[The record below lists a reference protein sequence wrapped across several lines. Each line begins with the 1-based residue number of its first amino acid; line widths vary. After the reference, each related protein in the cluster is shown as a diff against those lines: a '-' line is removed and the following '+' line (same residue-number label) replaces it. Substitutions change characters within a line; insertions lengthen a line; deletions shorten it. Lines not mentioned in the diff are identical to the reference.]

1 MLVLHTLTFLIDNK
15 RMNENPRML
24 VVFCLEKY
32 SIANH
37 ANILANMLVQMLPN
51 VLPRF
56 AGAFMSALS
65 KIAPQKTITTTIRH
79 AKMAQETTYLFEAI
93 IASRGVI
100 CTRILHEF
108 M

>member
-1 MLVLHTLTFLIDNK
+1 MLVLHTLTFLIVNK

-32 SIANH
+32 SLANH
-37 ANILANMLVQMLPN
+37 ANILANMLPN
-51 VLPRF
+51 VLSRF

-79 AKMAQETTYLFEAI
+79 TKMAQETTYLFEAI
-93 IASRGVI
+93 IASRSVMYKN
-100 CTRILHEF
+100 TT
-108 M
+108 

>member
-1 MLVLHTLTFLIDNK
+1 
-15 RMNENPRML
+15 MNENPRML
-24 VVFCLEKY
+24 VVFCLEKCI
-32 SIANH
+32 IANH

-56 AGAFMSALS
+56 AGAFMSTLS
-65 KIAPQKTITTTIRH
+65 KIAPQKTITTTTRH
-79 AKMAQETTYLFEAI
+79 TKMAQETTYLFEAI

-108 M
+108 I

>member
-1 MLVLHTLTFLIDNK
+1 
-15 RMNENPRML
+15 MNENPRML

-56 AGAFMSALS
+56 AGAFMSTLS

-79 AKMAQETTYLFEAI
+79 TKMAQETTYLFEAI
-93 IASRGVI
+93 IASLGVI